1 MEINCSYCENCDT
14 LWDNKDLNADG
25 LCFDCQLPTI
35 AMVARPT
42 KAAQQ
47 GVQADVCQSS
57 HIGKHTFII
66 DEIGEIC
73 IMCGTRQ

>member
-14 LWDNKDLNADG
+14 LWDNKDLDADG
-25 LCFDCQLPTI
+25 LCFDCQSPTI

-47 GVQADVCQSS
+47 SVQRTCASCGAIEMFSDDVC
-57 HIGKHTFII
+57 I
-66 DEIGEIC
+66 E
-73 IMCGTRQ
+73 CGASR